1 MGSGD
6 LAGVYQAKTDEE
18 LLRLAMESDQ
28 LTSEAQAHLTRELGR
43 RGISAEQIGSF
54 RKEENLRRIGTRGQA
69 ENVAPQIVPG
79 TDSNNIGAPLLSQ
92 MSTAP
97 PWRPRAAGRIAFFF
111 GPVSGA
117 LVVAISLRRMGYE
130 QIAKKVMLLALGV
143 TAAEVGI
150 LLFIPEFLSRFVA
163 FGAHVVFLLIFPI
176 LMEKEFSEWQ
186 ATHPNTMPS
195 NGWNA
200 IGWGLVGSVLF
211 FVIAFV
217 VFLGLSALLPSKL
230 LSPD

>member
-1 MGSGD
+1 MRSGD
-6 LAGVYQAKTDEE
+6 LAGIYQAKTDDE

-28 LTSEAQAHLTRELGR
+28 LTSEAQAHLTRELGI
-43 RGISAEQIGSF
+43 RGINAEQISSF
-54 RKEENLRRIGTRGQA
+54 REEENLCRIGTHGQA
-69 ENVAPQIVPG
+69 ENVALQIVPG

-92 MSTAP
+92 MSSTP
-97 PWRPRAAGRIAFFF
+97 PWRPKAAGRMALFF
-111 GPVSGA
+111 GPVAGA

-150 LLFIPEFLSRFVA
+150 LSLIPQFLSRFVA
-163 FGAHVVFLLIFPI
+163 LGAHVAFLLIFPV
-176 LMEKEFSEWQ
+176 LMEKEFSGWQ
-186 ATHPNTMPS
+186 ATHPNTIPS

-211 FVIAFV
+211 FVIAFLV
-217 VFLGLSALLPSKL
+217 LLGLSALLP
-230 LSPD
+230 

>member
-1 MGSGD
+1 MRSGD
-6 LAGVYQAKTDEE
+6 IAGVYQAKTDEE

-43 RGISAEQIGSF
+43 RGISAEQISSF
-54 RKEENLRRIGTRGQA
+54 REEENLYRIGTPRQA
-69 ENVAPQIVPG
+69 QNVAPQIVPG
-79 TDSNNIGAPLLSQ
+79 TDSNNIGSPLLSQ

-97 PWRPRAAGRIAFFF
+97 PWRPKSAGRIAFFF
-111 GPVSGA
+111 GPVGGA

-130 QIAKKVMLLALGV
+130 QIAKKVMVLALGV

-163 FGAHVVFLLIFPI
+163 LGAHVAFLLIFPV

-186 ATHPNTMPS
+186 ATHPSAMPS

-211 FVIAFV
+211 FVIAFL
-217 VFLGLSALLPSKL
+217 VFLGLSALLPS
-230 LSPD
+230 